1 MQVLAVEGVL
11 QELYNIVSDGMLR
24 REAFRPSQNLPLVE
38 RGLLDWKGEGE
49 AKIDD
54 LRVIVGFRWVWR
66 LSAGYVRACG
76 RLGVCGEEGI
86 DGIRQVI
93 FLPAVS
99 RRGGGKEGLPTEE
112 VGSFASL
119 QGVRNLVLLLCEV
132 ECPVSIQD
140 DLADAADREF
150 SRARGKGVVTH
161 TDSCRQGP
169 GRGMY

>member
-24 REAFRPSQNLPLVE
+24 REAFRPSQNFPLVE

-76 RLGVCGEEGI
+76 RLGVGGEEGI
-86 DGIRQVI
+86 DGIRQVV
-93 FLPAVS
+93 FFAHMSVNGE
-99 RRGGGKEGLPTEE
+99 GGTKNRVPKRSVASPVFKASETLYFCCVRSNVRSPFKTTSQTRLIGNLAEREGKE
-112 VGSFASL
+112 S
-119 QGVRNLVLLLCEV
+119 
-132 ECPVSIQD
+132 
-140 DLADAADREF
+140 
-150 SRARGKGVVTH
+150 
-161 TDSCRQGP
+161 
-169 GRGMY
+169 